1 MNETEATTTIRTHWR
16 QQEQQNWI
24 KRQKNMAKILSKSW
38 QQRKEKVSKYS
49 IILLSNIL
57 IFRKDK
63 KENITEKCLNLNNS

>member
-1 MNETEATTTIRTHWR
+1 MKTARTAKHSKI
-16 QQEQQNWI
+16 EL
-24 KRQKNMAKILSKSW
+24 KDKNMAKILSKSW

-49 IILLSNIL
+49 MILLLNIL